1 METQPPRFVGREI
14 SDGTFL
20 NMSKERIFLPNAIYI
35 VMDYVFA
42 ILWLILSIIL
52 AKNKGKYSSEIYS
65 VQSQSKNAI
74 QNTPNNNNQIYY

>member
-52 AKNKGKYSSEIYS
+52 AKK
-65 VQSQSKNAI
+65 
-74 QNTPNNNNQIYY
+74 